1 MHRTQQHRQ
10 FVHASSLLGCAIA
23 SEVKGLPFVPAA
35 QPAHHL
41 HRSSQLRRAASA
53 DTEMLAW
60 FAGQHQV
67 SQGPCHQTVGTMAQP
82 PVHGERQPKAGQ
94 GSHRVAA
101 RLLTDTSAHTK
112 QHLPSLLTP
121 PRVPPPS
128 GHGKHLCDIQ
138 TAHFSGQV
146 PSLFCHQYSV
156 STHCTAGSRQPI
168 HNPVMNTQR
177 WVTGMGDTVF

>member
-23 SEVKGLPFVPAA
+23 SEVKGLPFVPTA

-67 SQGPCHQTVGTMAQP
+67 SQGPCMSPNRGDNGTA
-82 PVHGERQPKAGQ
+82 
-94 GSHRVAA
+94 
-101 RLLTDTSAHTK
+101 TSAWGKAAQGWAGFT
-112 QHLPSLLTP
+112 QS
-121 PRVPPPS
+121 S
-128 GHGKHLCDIQ
+128 GTAAHRHLCSHQAAPPLPADSSPSTTTIRTREASLRHSNSTFLWAGTQPLLSPVQCQHSLHCWQQ
-138 TAHFSGQV
+138 TANS
-146 PSLFCHQYSV
+146 
-156 STHCTAGSRQPI
+156 
-168 HNPVMNTQR
+168 
-177 WVTGMGDTVF
+177 